1 MKKNVPALRGI
12 NIQELPRL
20 LPEKEPQHLDERAVF
35 PQQDPPDPAQR
46 EEACSQDV
54 GLLGKTPPG
63 VPACA
68 LCSKRKA
75 NSPPTPDE
83 WMARH
88 QSLVEAE
95 PQHQKNIGGKPALEA
110 ASEKEKSWGF
120 VSSPILLD
128 MCLCKDTISWSS
140 LGF

>member
-75 NSPPTPDE
+75 NSP
-83 WMARH
+83 R
-88 QSLVEAE
+88 
-95 PQHQKNIGGKPALEA
+95 PQMNGWRGISHWLRQNRNIRK
-110 ASEKEKSWGF
+110 
-120 VSSPILLD
+120 
-128 MCLCKDTISWSS
+128 T
-140 LGF
+140 